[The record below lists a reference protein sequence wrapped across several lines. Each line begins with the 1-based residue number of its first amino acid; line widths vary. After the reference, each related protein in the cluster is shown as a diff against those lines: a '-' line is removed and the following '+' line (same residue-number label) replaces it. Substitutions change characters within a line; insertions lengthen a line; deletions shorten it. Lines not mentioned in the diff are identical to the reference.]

1 MNYFLK
7 VHHRIQ
13 RVVQSLPLMFLTVSR
28 APILHASHFIE
39 LEICVFLDKL
49 NLKTFNL
56 LVYN

>member
-1 MNYFLK
+1 M
-7 VHHRIQ
+7 Q

-28 APILHASHFIE
+28 AAILHASHFIE
-39 LEICVFLDKL
+39 LEICFFLDKL